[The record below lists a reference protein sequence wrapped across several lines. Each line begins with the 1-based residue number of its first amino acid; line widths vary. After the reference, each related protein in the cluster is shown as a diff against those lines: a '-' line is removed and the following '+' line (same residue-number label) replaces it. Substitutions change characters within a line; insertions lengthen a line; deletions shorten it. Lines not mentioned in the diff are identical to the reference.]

1 MKLKSELYQKE
12 QNDILDKIIET
23 LNLDENNQITLY
35 SLDNDVSKQNKIMS
49 LIPDIRKYYS
59 FRDIK
64 GASEPNKID
73 RPWLSIIKQ
82 ITKNKY
88 NILRKDHRIYR
99 DNKPEVRTIIYTF
112 VKI

>member
-1 MKLKSELYQKE
+1 MRLKSELYQKE
-12 QNDILDKIIET
+12 QNDIIDKIIEI
-23 LNLDENNQITLY
+23 LNLDENNQVTLY
-35 SLDNDVSKQNKIMS
+35 SLDNDISKQNKIMS

-64 GASEPNKID
+64 GAAEPNKID

-82 ITKNKY
+82 ITKYKY

-99 DNKPEVRTIIYTF
+99 DNEPEIRTIIYTF

>member
-1 MKLKSELYQKE
+1 MRLKSELYQKE
-12 QNDILDKIIET
+12 QSNILDKIIEIID
-23 LNLDENNQITLY
+23 LDENNQITLY
-35 SLDNDVSKQNKIMS
+35 SLDNNISKQNKIMS

-64 GASEPNKID
+64 GAAEPNKID

-88 NILRKDHRIYR
+88 NILRKDHRIYK
-99 DNKPEVRTIIYTF
+99 DNEPEVRTIIYTF

>member
-1 MKLKSELYQKE
+1 MRLKSELYKKE
-12 QNDILDKIIET
+12 QSDILNKIIEI

-35 SLDNDVSKQNKIMS
+35 SLDNDTSKQNKIMS

-64 GASEPNKID
+64 AKPNKID

-99 DNKPEVRTIIYTF
+99 ELLLI
-112 VKI
+112 